1 MTLPGEVPLETTR
14 EQILDAVERLINDRG
29 TRKLTIEAVA
39 AEAGMS
45 KGGVL
50 YNFRSK
56 QELLR
61 GVVLRFVLHVR
72 EATFALQGRLES
84 EGNPCPLLHASFAV
98 YKNYRDKEA
107 VKSIFAL
114 AVQEPDL
121 MAEFQEMCSEFG
133 KAVVAEVKDPVWG
146 QMFELIVDGLYYR
159 LAVGVESRS
168 HTEIDGVIDRVLD
181 LSSQMSK
188 QPESQAEAGN

>member
-1 MTLPGEVPLETTR
+1 MKTTR
-14 EQILDAVERLINDRG
+14 EHILDAVERLINNRG

-39 AEAGMS
+39 VEAGMS

-61 GVVLRFVLHVR
+61 GVVLRFVTQVR
-72 EATFALQGRLES
+72 EATFILRDRLDR
-84 EGNPCPLLHASFAV
+84 EGQPCPLLRASFSI
-98 YKNYRDKEA
+98 YKNYREKEA

-133 KAVVAEVKDPVWG
+133 KVIVDEVKDTVWG
-146 QMFELIVDGLYYR
+146 QMFELVVDGLYYR
-159 LAVGVESRS
+159 LAVGLESRS
-168 HTEIDGVIDRVLD
+168 HAEIDEVIDRVLD
-181 LSSQMSK
+181 FSSQISM
-188 QPESQAEAGN
+188 QLESQAEAGK